1 MKGFKRCSN
10 GHFYKE
16 ALPTCPHCSA
26 GGGSA
31 DPNKTAINPAG
42 GGGGNDLDKTQIF
55 GQGSAG
61 SIDGD
66 KTQVFGAGGGSGN
79 DAATEVFGAGAPS
92 ASGGGRDLNKTYIGG
107 ITEEDESGDAP
118 TSAPRAARM
127 ITGWLVSFTVDPMG
141 VDFRIYEGNNMIG
154 RDPGNSI
161 SITNDSTIS
170 GKHANILHKKGKFW
184 IKDEM
189 AANGTFINGEELEI
203 EKAYPINDGDEV
215 RLGDTVFTFKTW
227 H

>member
-16 ALPTCPHCSA
+16 SIASCPHCAAGTGA
-26 GGGSA
+26 GGYS
-31 DPNKTAINPAG
+31 DFDKTAINPSASG
-42 GGGGNDLDKTQIF
+42 GRGGDLDKTQVF

-61 SIDGD
+61 VVNPD
-66 KTQVFGAGGGSGN
+66 Q
-79 DAATEVFGAGAPS
+79 ATEVFGAGGGAS
-92 ASGGGRDLNKTYIGG
+92 SGGGRDLNKTFIGG
-107 ITEEDESGDAP
+107 ISEDVEEGGDGPA
-118 TSAPRAARM
+118 SAPRAARM

-141 VDFRIYEGNNMIG
+141 VDYRLYEGNNTIG

-161 SITNDSTIS
+161 SITSDTTIS
-170 GKHANILHKKGKFW
+170 SKHANILHKKGKFW

-203 EKAYPINDGDEV
+203 EKAYPINDGDEI
-215 RLGDTVFTFKTW
+215 RLGDTMFTFKTW